1 MNRYCRWMFLLL
13 GLSLVGCSA
22 APSTRVKNTPYT
34 IKGVRYQPYSVAEAR
49 SIDEVGLASWY
60 GPDRSLLFGW
70 LGRSEIT
77 ANGEEVTSRSLS
89 AAHRLLPLPSIVEVT
104 NLRNG
109 RRVKLRVN
117 DRGPF
122 VHGRLLD
129 VSSRAAEKLGFKGD
143 GLTEVRVRV
152 LRVGDA

>member
-1 MNRYCRWMFLLL
+1 MNLCCRWMFLLL
-13 GLSLVGCSA
+13 GLGLVGCSA
-22 APSTRVKNTPYT
+22 ASSPRVKNTPYT
-34 IKGVRYQPYSVAEAR
+34 IKGVRYQPFTVAEAR
-49 SIDEVGLASWY
+49 SIDEVGMASWY
-60 GPDRSLLFGW
+60 GPDGGFFGW
-70 LGRSEIT
+70 FGGSEIT
-77 ANGEEVTSRSLS
+77 ANGETVTSRSLS
-89 AAHRLLPLPSIVEVT
+89 AAHRLLPLPSLVEVT

-122 VHGRLLD
+122 IHGRLLD

-152 LRVGDA
+152 LQVGDS